1 MTANTVTVES
11 TPNTVVSTPVITR
24 VTTAKTDVS
33 VSTPDET
40 VTLSLDLLEATVS
53 LTEAPVSVMVD
64 NPALSVLT
72 VGIQGPPGVVEE
84 EIVYA
89 KRVDFSAD
97 GSYLYRAEAVPGT
110 AESANVWRIRRID
123 IAQSDGDVTETWAE
137 GNALFNKVWD
147 DRLTYT
153 YS

>member
-1 MTANTVTVES
+1 MANTVEVLS
-11 TPNTVVSTPVITR
+11 TPNTVTSAPVITR

-40 VTLSLDLLEATVS
+40 VTLTLDLLEATVALVES
-53 LTEAPVSVMVD
+53 PTTVTVD
-64 NPALSVLT
+64 NPVLSVLT
-72 VGIQGPPGVVEE
+72 VGIQGPPGLVEE

-89 KRVDFSAD
+89 KRIDFSAD

-110 AESANVWRIRRID
+110 AESANLWRIRRID

-137 GNALFNKVWD
+137 GNASFNKVWD